1 MVPVSKAIKG
11 RYTRPRLLGML
22 IVCGSLQQVA
32 AKPSRKKQLY
42 PCQSSASVAIVCWP
56 TIDESLSPFSLLPRK
71 AAS

>member
-22 IVCGSLQQVA
+22 IVSGSLQHMT

-42 PCQSSASVAIVCWP
+42 PCQSSGSVAILDWP
-56 TIDESLSPFSLLPRK
+56 TLHELLSPFSLLPRK